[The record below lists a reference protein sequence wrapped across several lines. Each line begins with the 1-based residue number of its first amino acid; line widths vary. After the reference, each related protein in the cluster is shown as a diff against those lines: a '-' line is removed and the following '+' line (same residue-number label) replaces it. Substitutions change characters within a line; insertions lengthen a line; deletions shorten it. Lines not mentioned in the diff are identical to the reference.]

1 MIRAPLFFGNWKMN
15 HGPGDA
21 RAFVAAFLR
30 IFSPHG
36 DRTIALFPP
45 AISLAPVRDARADR
59 TDVRLGVQNIH
70 HEQKGAF
77 TGETSAPMAK
87 DAGAEFTLV
96 GHSERRHVFGET
108 DAECARKCA
117 TAVRFGLTPVLCV
130 GETLGEREADQ
141 TEAVVVRQLLAGIEQ
156 LSDAEASRI
165 VVAYEPVWAIGT
177 GRSATPAD
185 ASVTHGVIRSRL
197 RSRLG
202 DAGHEIPILYGGS
215 VSRDNAA
222 SLLGASGVDGLLV
235 GGASLDPDGWAAIC
249 RT

>member
-15 HGPGDA
+15 HGPADA

-36 DRTIALFPP
+36 DRTVTLFPP
-45 AISLAPVRDARADR
+45 AISLATVRDARADR

-87 DAGAEFTLV
+87 EAGAEFALV

-108 DAECARKCA
+108 DAQSARKCA
-117 TAVRFGLTPVLCV
+117 TAIRFGLTPVLCV
-130 GETLGEREADQ
+130 GETLGQREADQ
-141 TEAVVVRQLLAGIEQ
+141 TEEVVVRQLEAGLEH
-156 LSDAEASRI
+156 LSDTEALRI

-185 ASVTHGVIRSRL
+185 ASATHGIIRSRL

-202 DAGHEIPILYGGS
+202 DDGLKIPILYGGS
-215 VSRDNAA
+215 VSRENAA
-222 SLLGASGVDGLLV
+222 SLLAASGVDGVLV

>member
-15 HGPGDA
+15 NGPGDA

-30 IFSPHG
+30 IFSPHR
-36 DRTIALFPP
+36 DRTVALFPP

-77 TGETSAPMAK
+77 TGETSAPMARE
-87 DAGAEFTLV
+87 AGAELALV

-108 DAECARKCA
+108 DAQCARKCA
-117 TAVRFGLTPVLCV
+117 AAIRFGLTPVLCV

-141 TEAVVVRQLLAGIEQ
+141 TEAVVVRQLLAGMEQ

-185 ASVTHGVIRSRL
+185 ASATHSVIRSSL
-197 RSRLG
+197 RTRLG
-202 DAGHEIPILYGGS
+202 DAGLEIPILYGGS